1 MPKRHLGA
9 AKFASLH
16 NNDGASQ
23 VKNLPTNA
31 GDMGLISGLGRS
43 PGEGDGNLLQY
54 FCMENHMDRES
65 CQATVHGVT
74 KNWILLSN

>member
-1 MPKRHLGA
+1 MGSPG
-9 AKFASLH
+9 
-16 NNDGASQ
+16 GIV
-23 VKNLPTNA
+23 VKNSLDNA
-31 GDMGLISGLGRS
+31 GDTRDVGSTPGMGRS

-74 KNWILLSN
+74 ENWILLSN